1 MGLQPTNAGID
12 FQQRVSAY
20 MMLLMEFDID
30 ISMALQVNARDTIKA
45 LNFEDCECIDDLV
58 ITLDSGKRIYFQMKR
73 TISLSDN
80 TDSEFYGV
88 CEQFV
93 KQYLKQNENDEAYVL
108 VTRSE
113 TSKAISVK
121 LKRILEGIRLAN
133 DLRVIEKLNE
143 DERKIYDKICSNIK
157 LIYKNIKEKEI
168 SEDELLKIFLRI
180 YIEMFDI
187 ENGEEYERTI
197 KIVLWKLI
205 DVDVELFWKSLIAK
219 AIDYGAKRRCLS
231 KENLKEQC
239 EVYFGENKDEK
250 KASINS
256 FFNMSWQDGYKDIQ
270 IQVDYV
276 VAIPTQIAKEK
287 MKIEEEVVCV
297 FEWKRF
303 DDSKKRDDLI
313 YVSPDKVIVN
323 NELEFQVLFRCAT
336 KKRCQ
341 NFIKENNLDKK
352 YKVRVFASR
361 EDEKRTEVELL
372 YKGVLEKKLEEKKE
386 CICVNCGKA
395 IFDSEGYTIEI
406 DNEECSNEIGIV
418 HQECVRPVD
427 RVIGKVVI
435 PEIEDYGYL
444 KNFDIDCWNKKI
456 RKGKRCWEN
465 IEKMSISQAH
475 MVIDT
480 NEVFRDGNYCVYQL
494 LENGEKRYTCNRGSI
509 DRVSRREASKL
520 EKEFKEQIIKAKE
533 NGNPI
538 GYSSESYSYGMYTQI
553 LEMVGDK
560 EEFIECV
567 DAKSEIY
574 NEAVAKIYND
584 GETYYAP
591 ISYLSIEGD
600 PFILPNG
607 VFPLLTDP
615 FDIPKYIK
623 NWEKLIEK
631 MPEYEVCIIKDDNE
645 FILKM
650 ISLINRGIVPVVNGM
665 FDMKG
670 KIIRGVIIIFK
681 QMME

>member
-20 MMLLMEFDID
+20 MMILMEFDID

-323 NELEFQVLFRCAT
+323 NER
-336 KKRCQ
+336 KR
-341 NFIKENNLDKK
+341 
-352 YKVRVFASR
+352 
-361 EDEKRTEVELL
+361 
-372 YKGVLEKKLEEKKE
+372 
-386 CICVNCGKA
+386 
-395 IFDSEGYTIEI
+395 
-406 DNEECSNEIGIV
+406 
-418 HQECVRPVD
+418 
-427 RVIGKVVI
+427 
-435 PEIEDYGYL
+435 
-444 KNFDIDCWNKKI
+444 
-456 RKGKRCWEN
+456 
-465 IEKMSISQAH
+465 
-475 MVIDT
+475 
-480 NEVFRDGNYCVYQL
+480 
-494 LENGEKRYTCNRGSI
+494 
-509 DRVSRREASKL
+509 
-520 EKEFKEQIIKAKE
+520 
-533 NGNPI
+533 
-538 GYSSESYSYGMYTQI
+538 
-553 LEMVGDK
+553 
-560 EEFIECV
+560 
-567 DAKSEIY
+567 
-574 NEAVAKIYND
+574 
-584 GETYYAP
+584 
-591 ISYLSIEGD
+591 
-600 PFILPNG
+600 
-607 VFPLLTDP
+607 
-615 FDIPKYIK
+615 
-623 NWEKLIEK
+623 
-631 MPEYEVCIIKDDNE
+631 
-645 FILKM
+645 
-650 ISLINRGIVPVVNGM
+650 
-665 FDMKG
+665 
-670 KIIRGVIIIFK
+670 
-681 QMME
+681 